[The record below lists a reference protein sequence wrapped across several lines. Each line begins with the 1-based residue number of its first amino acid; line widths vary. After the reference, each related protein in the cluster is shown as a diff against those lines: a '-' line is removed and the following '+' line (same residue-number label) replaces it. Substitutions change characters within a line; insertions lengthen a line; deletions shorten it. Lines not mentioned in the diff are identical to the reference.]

1 MLIFPA
7 VDLVGG
13 KAVRLF
19 QGRYDKM
26 TVYSDDPVAVAL
38 DFKAKGASHV
48 HLVDLEGARDGGTPN
63 FETVCRIKEA
73 SGLFCEAG
81 GGVRDM
87 RVIDR
92 YLAAGIDRVI
102 LGTAAV
108 TDAAFLR
115 QAVEAYGERVA
126 VGVDLKDGFIAVK
139 GWTENHPMPAAAF
152 FERLEALGVQNV
164 ICTDISRDGAMRG
177 ANLSL
182 YRELYAA
189 YKAIR
194 FTASGGVSSMEDVRR
209 LKEMGLYAAIIGK
222 AYYTGA
228 IDLGEAVKLAEC

>member
-1 MLIFPA
+1 
-7 VDLVGG
+7 
-13 KAVRLF
+13 
-19 QGRYDKM
+19 M
-26 TVYSDDPVAVAL
+26 TVYSDDPAAVAL
-38 DFKAKGASHV
+38 DFKAKGASHA

-73 SGLFCEAG
+73 SGLFCEVG

-87 RVIDR
+87 RVIGR
-92 YLAAGIDRVI
+92 YLAAGLDRVI

-108 TDAAFLR
+108 TDGAFLR
-115 QAVEAYGERVA
+115 EAVREYGDKIA

-139 GWTENHPMPAAAF
+139 GWTEHYPMPAAAF
-152 FERLEALGVQNV
+152 FEQLEELGVQNV

-182 YRELYAA
+182 YSELYAT
-189 YKAIR
+189 YNAIR

-209 LKEMGLYAAIIGK
+209 LKDMGLYAALIGK
-222 AYYTGA
+222 AYHTGA
-228 IDLGEAVKLAEC
+228 IDLGEAVKLGEC